1 MPRRQD
7 CCLYFSLFVLVS
19 SAYWIEQWLWFGL
32 LFGSLPWTNEALCIL
47 RGIWR
52 NAKTFYMIYCP
63 LWGSRMGWGL
73 IEEAWNRQGTI
84 LMLGVLQ
91 IQFCSFSFRVNR
103 YRSISFISN
112 FFQQKE
118 LNYMVCTFCNI
129 TESRTNNWDDL
140 FSISECQKLPVE
152 FYLYFFKYLY
162 PYGWA

>member
-19 SAYWIEQWLWFGL
+19 SAYWIEQWLWFGH
-32 LFGSLPWTNEALCIL
+32 LFESLPWTNEALCIL

-52 NAKTFYMIYCP
+52 NARTFYMIYCS

-103 YRSISFISN
+103 YWSISFIIIFLAKKSWMTRHAPFAILLNPEQIIEMIYSAFLNAKN
-112 FFQQKE
+112 FQLSF
-118 LNYMVCTFCNI
+118 YIYFC
-129 TESRTNNWDDL
+129 
-140 FSISECQKLPVE
+140 
-152 FYLYFFKYLY
+152 KYLY
-162 PYGWA
+162 PYG